1 MSDQNKYDL
10 NDFNRV
16 TYLGLADFRGGEQKF
31 GIKALDRTRHTY
43 VIGKTGYG
51 KSTLLEN
58 MAIQD
63 IQNGEGICFVDPHG
77 SSAEKLLKY
86 VPEHR
91 LGDVVYFA
99 PFYQLLRLSK

>member
-1 MSDQNKYDL
+1 M
-10 NDFNRV
+10 
-16 TYLGLADFRGGEQKF
+16 
-31 GIKALDRTRHTY
+31 
-43 VIGKTGYG
+43 IGKTGYG

-77 SSAEKLLKY
+77 SSTKKLLKY

-91 LGDVVYFA
+91 LGDVVLFCAFDLDYPVGLNVLEVLMTRGHCNFCVR
-99 PFYQLLRLSK
+99 PDGCI